1 MKIDYYTLGDPTDPA
16 AWSGTYLELTTALE
30 NLGVLQGAY
39 NIRPPWLTS
48 IKPGDKLIEK
58 IVFILKNLKYFKY
71 YEGKIYLASEY
82 YPDIADTSNYIALK
96 IYNEHPQPNAI
107 MIHGDFAVFEETPF
121 FIFHD
126 LDMKTLLDWRQRGE
140 RTYMCDPMP
149 IPILKKRMD
158 QQRDVYAKASGLLI
172 ASDWIAKS
180 IRSYIEEPEKVYT
193 VGMGHRYVPIE
204 LKESL
209 LQERF
214 ENPQL
219 LFIGKNGVGKG
230 IDIVLSAFEILR
242 EEMPQAKLKIITDIR
257 GLPRTIKRELGKTDQ
272 GIDTYA
278 TGIPWEMLREFYLK
292 SSIFVMPSRF
302 DAWGKVFFEAMAFG
316 MPVIGARNCAMPEFI
331 KDGCNG
337 YTTGYDPGEV
347 ADRILSIF
355 GSFGKYKTMSE
366 NAILVSERYTWDKI
380 AKNMI
385 DIISKTIS

>member
-1 MKIDYYTLGDPTDPA
+1 
-16 AWSGTYLELTTALE
+16 
-30 NLGVLQGAY
+30 
-39 NIRPPWLTS
+39 
-48 IKPGDKLIEK
+48 
-58 IVFILKNLKYFKY
+58 
-71 YEGKIYLASEY
+71 
-82 YPDIADTSNYIALK
+82 
-96 IYNEHPQPNAI
+96 
-107 MIHGDFAVFEETPF
+107 
-121 FIFHD
+121 
-126 LDMKTLLDWRQRGE
+126 
-140 RTYMCDPMP
+140 MCDPMP

-158 QQRDVYAKASGLLI
+158 QQLDVYAQARGLLI

-193 VGMGHRYVPIE
+193 VGMGHRYEPIE
-204 LKESL
+204 LTESL

-257 GLPRTIKRELGKTDQ
+257 GLPRTIKKELGKTDQ
-272 GIDTYA
+272 GIDAYA

-316 MPVIGARNCAMPEFI
+316 MPVMGARNCAMPEFI
-331 KDGCNG
+331 KDGYNG
-337 YTTGYDPGEV
+337 YTTNYDPDEV

-355 GSFGKYKTMSE
+355 GSFGKYKNMSE

-385 DIISKTIS
+385 DIISKNIS

>member
-30 NLGVLQGAY
+30 NLGILQGAY

-71 YEGKIYLASEY
+71 YERKIYLASEY
-82 YPDIADTSNYIALK
+82 YPDIVDATNYIAFK
-96 IYNEHPQPNAI
+96 IYNSHPNPNAI
-107 MIHGDFAVFEETPF
+107 IIHGDFAVFENTPF

-158 QQRDVYAKASGLLI
+158 QQQDVYAKASGLLI

-193 VGMGHRYVPIE
+193 VGMGHRYEPIE

-209 LQERF
+209 QQERF

-272 GIDTYA
+272 GIDAYA

-331 KDGCNG
+331 KDGYNG
-337 YTTGYDPGEV
+337 YTTNYDPGEV

-355 GSFGKYKTMSE
+355 GSFGKYKNMSE
-366 NAILVSERYTWDKI
+366 NAMLVSKRYTWDKI

-385 DIISKTIS
+385 DIISKNIL

>member
-58 IVFILKNLKYFKY
+58 IAFILKNLKYFKY
-71 YEGKIYLASEY
+71 YERKIYLASEY
-82 YPDIADTSNYIALK
+82 YPDIVDSTNNIAFK
-96 IYNEHPQPNAI
+96 IYNDHQKPDAI
-107 MIHGDFAVFEETPF
+107 IIHGDFAVFENTPF

-126 LDMKTLLDWRQRGE
+126 LDMKTLLDWRHRGE

-158 QQRDVYAKASGLLI
+158 QQLDVYAKASGLLI

-193 VGMGHRYVPIE
+193 VGMGHRYEPIE
-204 LKESL
+204 LNESL

-272 GIDTYA
+272 GIDAYA
-278 TGIPWEMLREFYLK
+278 TGIPREMLREFYLK

-316 MPVIGARNCAMPEFI
+316 MPVMGARNCAMPEFI
-331 KDGCNG
+331 KDGYNG
-337 YTTGYDPGEV
+337 YTTNYDPDEV

-355 GSFGKYKTMSE
+355 NSFEKYKNMSE
-366 NAILVSERYTWDKI
+366 NAILVSERYTWDKV
-380 AKNMI
+380 AQNMI
-385 DIISKTIS
+385 DIISKNIL